1 MFSLIRNRKK
11 KYTFDFEVIGVDMHS
26 HLIPKVDDGAK
37 SLEDAIILVRGLK
50 KLGFKKIITTPHVYQ
65 DYYPNSNEELLL
77 GLKELRLGLKSAN
90 INIEVDCAA
99 EYYMD
104 DTFELLLEKK
114 ELLTFGDN
122 YVLVE
127 MSFFQEASKLEEYLF
142 KMQIND
148 YRPILAHPERY
159 GYYAVNFNRLE
170 DLKIRGC
177 KLQLNLLSMTGY
189 YGKDV
194 KDLAIKILD
203 AGLYDFV
210 GTDTHNINQINA
222 LSILTNKKGD
232 QIDNTFLNHTLLG

>member
-1 MFSLIRNRKK
+1 MFRLFRNRKK

-26 HLIPKVDDGAK
+26 HLIPRVDDGAK

-104 DTFELLLEKK
+104 ETFELLLEKK

-159 GYYAVNFNRLE
+159 SYYAVNFNRLE

-222 LSILTNKKGD
+222 LSMLTNKKGD